1 MYYERL
7 QRQRTA
13 FVCLLKRCFQ
23 TVLVDGFDGRCSH
36 LQRNPFARRFDE
48 EPLFLQVREEFTL
61 GLIVSVGNI
70 ITRPR
75 ALSCD
80 LTNSGHY
87 RTDFPY
93 EGAKVA
99 NPLVLCNSSLNFLES
114 VRAMTAAI
122 LTAIAAFSVID
133 RRKHNIPF
141 WCVIIIFFS

>member
-23 TVLVDGFDGRCSH
+23 TVLVDGFDGRRSH
-36 LQRNPFARRFDE
+36 LQRDPLARRFDE

-87 RTDFPY
+87 RTGFPY

-99 NPLVLCNSSLNFLES
+99 NPLVLCNSSLNFLEPVGTMPAS
-114 VRAMTAAI
+114 I
-122 LTAIAAFSVID
+122 LTAITPFCVIGG
-133 RRKHNIPF
+133 RKHNVPLRG
-141 WCVIIIFFS
+141 VVIIFFG

>member
-1 MYYERL
+1 MYCERL

-36 LQRNPFARRFDE
+36 LQRNPLARRFDE

-99 NPLVLCNSSLNFLES
+99 NPLVLCNYSLNFLES
-114 VRAMTAAI
+114 VGTMPTPVSTAV
-122 LTAIAAFSVID
+122 TPFCMVGGC
-133 RRKHNIPF
+133 KHNIPF
-141 WCVIIIFFS
+141 RGVIIVLIG